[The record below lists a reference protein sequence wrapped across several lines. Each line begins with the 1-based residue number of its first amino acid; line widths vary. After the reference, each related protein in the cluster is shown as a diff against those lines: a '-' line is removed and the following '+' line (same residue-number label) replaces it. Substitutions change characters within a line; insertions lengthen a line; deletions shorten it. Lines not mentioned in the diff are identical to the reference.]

1 MKVIVTKATNTTE
14 IACQCKKERIKIQKH
29 NQQSTSLVF
38 HLSFKQA
45 VGTKYQ
51 GRGPQRSQAKM
62 STESQTVH
70 LSSASHWLAKLRL
83 GTNQFFAEPWMYFNI
98 FFHERS
104 NFYHVQLLK
113 KKTTNH
119 NNFVSAKLTKLCF
132 KKSTLMQ
139 GFFFLRE
146 RLIIFGCNNN
156 FKILYWFYF

>member
-51 GRGPQRSQAKM
+51 GRGPQWSQAKM

-113 KKTTNH
+113 KQPIIIILFWQSLQNC
-119 NNFVSAKLTKLCF
+119 VSKKVHLC
-132 KKSTLMQ
+132 KDS
-139 GFFFLRE
+139 FFLRE